1 MIIHENRLRFAGAH
15 ELSKEHPDEWLNR
28 GDLFYQEKNFTQAR
42 SAYTRAIEQDTN
54 NARSWF
60 MKGLALWN
68 SNTMKL
74 P

>member
-42 SAYTRAIEQDTN
+42 SAIMPDHG
-54 NARSWF
+54 S
-60 MKGLALWN
+60 
-68 SNTMKL
+68 
-74 P
+74 